1 MIGAVMEAMQCGTI
15 ATAISVKGLIDDF
28 QD

>member
-1 MIGAVMEAMQCGTI
+1 MEAMQCGTI